1 VQNDGDLSSVTGLTY
16 GGSAISETL
25 LRQVIELFPNASI
38 TQAYGQTE
46 LSPCATMLLP
56 EQHLRGLE
64 GKPWLRSAGQPMIGM
79 EIRIIDPDMNALE
92 RGRVG
97 EVSVRGPGTML
108 GYWNQ
113 PALTEATLVDGWVR
127 TGDAGYMDEDGFL
140 YIVDR
145 VKDMII
151 SGGEN
156 VYSAEVENALS
167 AHPGIQECAV
177 IGVPD
182 DKWGERVHAIVRARP
197 DHSLDAEGVIAHC
210 KALIATYKCP
220 RSVDIREEALPMSPQ
235 GKILKAELRKAFWG
249 DRQRGVA

>member
-1 VQNDGDLSSVTGLTY
+1 
-16 GGSAISETL
+16 
-25 LRQVIELFPNASI
+25 
-38 TQAYGQTE
+38 
-46 LSPCATMLLP
+46 MLLP

-151 SGGEN
+151 SGLFRRGRECAFRP
-156 VYSAEVENALS
+156 SG
-167 AHPGIQECAV
+167 HPGMRR
-177 IGVPD
+177 D
-182 DKWGERVHAIVRARP
+182 RRA
-197 DHSLDAEGVIAHC
+197 
-210 KALIATYKCP
+210 
-220 RSVDIREEALPMSPQ
+220 
-235 GKILKAELRKAFWG
+235 
-249 DRQRGVA
+249 